1 MRRSLLVSAL
11 AIVSLGVMPGIAAGS
26 QGDFAVGGG
35 FDGVGHFNF
44 SAHQTETQS
53 ARGHM
58 TYRSPT
64 QVVRADVVCLNVQ
77 GNLAFVLGVIDQSRS
92 SGVSGGIERVAFE
105 VKDAPDG
112 DIFGIFFASPTLG
125 CSLPPLSGQTVVHGN
140 VVVHDRTP

>member
-1 MRRSLLVSAL
+1 M
-11 AIVSLGVMPGIAAGS
+11 VSLGVMPGIAAGS
-26 QGDFAVGGG
+26 QGDFAAGGG

-44 SAHQTETQS
+44 SAHQIDTQS

-77 GNLAFVLGVIDQSRS
+77 GSLAFVLGVIDQSRS
-92 SGVSGGIERVAFE
+92 SGIVGGIERVAFE
-105 VKDAPDG
+105 VLDDPAADT
-112 DIFGIFFASPTLG
+112 FGVFFANPSLG

-140 VVVHDRTP
+140 LVVHDNTP